1 MEISSFQ
8 SYLLILFFLLIIIS
22 IFVFRQFL
30 KTRNEEISLVK
41 YEQKGIDS
49 LETATELYEFG
60 SIQIKKRLYS
70 QATQTLLKAMQNY
83 KDEPDEGKA
92 IIENALGFTY
102 AAQKDYKKAI
112 KHYKSAL
119 LALPKYTVAL
129 NNLAAAQQ
137 SLLDY
142 DQALLTYKKVLD
154 IDPKN
159 RTAIKKTNELNKRN
173 KYEPFKEVNN
183 RGFWKLWSQ
192 KIL

>member
-41 YEQKGIDS
+41 YEQKGIES
-49 LETATELYEFG
+49 LETATELFEFG
-60 SIQIKKRLYS
+60 SIQIKKRLYA
-70 QATQTLLKAMQNY
+70 QATQTFLKAMENS

-102 AAQKDYKKAI
+102 AAQKNYKKAI

-119 LALPKYTVAL
+119 LTLPQYTVAL

-137 SLLDY
+137 SLFDY
-142 DQALLTYKKVLD
+142 EQALLTYKKVLD

-183 RGFWKLWSQ
+183 RGF
-192 KIL
+192 

>member
-70 QATQTLLKAMQNY
+70 QATQTLLKAMKNS

-183 RGFWKLWSQ
+183 RGFWKLWPQ

>member
-70 QATQTLLKAMQNY
+70 QATQTLLKAMKNS

-119 LALPKYTVAL
+119 LALPQYTVAL
-129 NNLAAAQQ
+129 NNLASAYQ

-142 DQALLTYKKVLD
+142 EQALLTYKKVLE

-159 RTAIKKTNELNKRN
+159 RTAIKKTNELNKRS
-173 KYEPFKEVNN
+173 KYEPFTEVNN
-183 RGFWKLWSQ
+183 KGF
-192 KIL
+192 

>member
-70 QATQTLLKAMQNY
+70 QATQTLLKAMKNS

-119 LALPKYTVAL
+119 FALPKYTVAL

-159 RTAIKKTNELNKRN
+159 KTAIKKTNELNKRN
-173 KYEPFKEVNN
+173 KYEPFQEVNN
-183 RGFWKLWSQ
+183 RGF
-192 KIL
+192 

>member
-49 LETATELYEFG
+49 LDTATELYEFG

-70 QATQTLLKAMQNY
+70 QATQTLLKAMKNS

-102 AAQKDYKKAI
+102 AAQKDFKKAI
-112 KHYKSAL
+112 KHYKFAITS
-119 LALPKYTVAL
+119 LPDYTIAL
-129 NNLAAAQQ
+129 NNLGSAQQ
-137 SLLDY
+137 KLFDY
-142 DQALLTYKKVLD
+142 AEAYSTYKKVLE

-159 RTAIKKTNELNKRN
+159 KTALKKSKELEERTNYKPFTEAKTK
-173 KYEPFKEVNN
+173 
-183 RGFWKLWSQ
+183 GF
-192 KIL
+192 

>member
-49 LETATELYEFG
+49 LETASELYEFG

-70 QATQTLLKAMQNY
+70 QATKTFLKAMKNS
-83 KDEPDEGKA
+83 KDEPNEGKA

-112 KHYKSAL
+112 KHYQSAL
-119 LALPKYTVAL
+119 VSLPRYTVAL
-129 NNLAAAQQ
+129 NNLGAAYQ
-137 SLLDY
+137 SLLNY
-142 DQALLTYKKVLD
+142 KQALLTYKKVLD

-183 RGFWKLWSQ
+183 RGF
-192 KIL
+192 

>member
-8 SYLLILFFLLIIIS
+8 SYLLILFFLLTIIS
-22 IFVFRQFL
+22 FFVFRQFL
-30 KTRNEEISLVK
+30 KTRSEEISLVR

-70 QATQTLLKAMQNY
+70 QATQTFLKAMRNSEN
-83 KDEPDEGKA
+83 EPDEGKA

-119 LALPKYTVAL
+119 LTLPRYTVAL
-129 NNLAAAQQ
+129 NNLAGAQQ

-142 DQALLTYKKVLD
+142 EQALLTYKKVLA

-159 RTAIKKTNELNKRN
+159 KTAIKKTNELNKRN
-173 KYEPFKEVNN
+173 RYEPFKEVNN
-183 RGFWKLWSQ
+183 RGF
-192 KIL
+192 

>member
-1 MEISSFQ
+1 MEILSFK
-8 SYLLILFFLLIIIS
+8 SYLLILFILLVIIA

-30 KTRNEEISLVK
+30 KTRNEEISLIK

-49 LETATELYEFG
+49 LTTATELYEFG
-60 SIQIKKRLYS
+60 SIQIKKRLYP
-70 QATQTLLKAMQNY
+70 QATKTFLKAIKLAEN
-83 KDEPDEGKA
+83 EPIEGKA

-119 LALPKYTVAL
+119 LTLPRYTVAL

-137 SLLDY
+137 SLMDY
-142 DQALLTYKKVLD
+142 EQALLTYKKVLD

-159 RTAIKKTNELNKRN
+159 KTAIKKTNELNKRN
-173 KYEPFKEVNN
+173 KYEPFIEVNN
-183 RGFWKLWSQ
+183 KGF
-192 KIL
+192 

>member
-1 MEISSFQ
+1 
-8 SYLLILFFLLIIIS
+8 
-22 IFVFRQFL
+22 
-30 KTRNEEISLVK
+30 
-41 YEQKGIDS
+41 
-49 LETATELYEFG
+49 
-60 SIQIKKRLYS
+60 
-70 QATQTLLKAMQNY
+70 MQNS

-119 LALPKYTVAL
+119 LALPKYAVAL

-183 RGFWKLWSQ
+183 RGF
-192 KIL
+192 

>member
-8 SYLLILFFLLIIIS
+8 SYLLILFFLLTIIS

-30 KTRNEEISLVK
+30 KTRSEEISLVK
-41 YEQKGIDS
+41 YEQKGINS
-49 LETATELYEFG
+49 LESATELYEFG
-60 SIQIKKRLYS
+60 SIQIKKRLYA
-70 QATQTLLKAMQNY
+70 QATQTFLKAMKNS
-83 KDEPDEGKA
+83 KEEPDEGKA

-119 LALPKYTVAL
+119 LTLPQYTVAL

-142 DQALLTYKKVLD
+142 EQALLTYKKVLD

-183 RGFWKLWSQ
+183 RGF
-192 KIL
+192 

>member
-49 LETATELYEFG
+49 LDKATELYEFG

-70 QATQTLLKAMQNY
+70 QATQTLLKAMKMS

-119 LALPKYTVAL
+119 SALPKYTVAL

-142 DQALLTYKKVLD
+142 EQALLTYKKVLD

-183 RGFWKLWSQ
+183 RGF
-192 KIL
+192 

>member
-70 QATQTLLKAMQNY
+70 QATQTLLKAMKNS

-112 KHYKSAL
+112 KHYKAAL
-119 LALPKYTVAL
+119 LILPQYTVAL
-129 NNLAAAQQ
+129 NNLASAQQ

-142 DQALLTYKKVLD
+142 EQALLTYKKVLD

-159 RTAIKKTNELNKRN
+159 KTAIKKTNELNKRN

-183 RGFWKLWSQ
+183 RGF
-192 KIL
+192 

>member
-30 KTRNEEISLVK
+30 KTRKEEISLVK

-70 QATQTLLKAMQNY
+70 QATQTLLKAMKNS

-92 IIENALGFTY
+92 IIENALGFSY
-102 AAQKDYKKAI
+102 AAQKNYKKAI

-119 LALPKYTVAL
+119 LVLPRYTVAL

-142 DQALLTYKKVLD
+142 EQALLTYKKVLD

-183 RGFWKLWSQ
+183 RGF
-192 KIL
+192 

>member
-70 QATQTLLKAMQNY
+70 QATQTLLKAMKNS

-119 LALPKYTVAL
+119 FTLPRYTVAL

-142 DQALLTYKKVLD
+142 EQALLTYKKVLD

-173 KYEPFKEVNN
+173 KYEPFKEINN
-183 RGFWKLWSQ
+183 RGF
-192 KIL
+192 